1 MDTVA
6 VRGRRADAAPNNLP
20 RHLTS
25 FVGREAELRSL
36 KNQLRTARM
45 VTLLGTGGAGK
56 SRLAAEIARAVP
68 DVWPDGAWWIEL
80 ETAKDTAGAVVGTL
94 ELPGRGPAQNV
105 AFSWLAAKRALLI
118 LDNCEQLA
126 ADCAAFSQA
135 ALERCPQLTIIATSR
150 EPLGVP
156 GEVRRPVAS
165 LRDSEALQ
173 LFEARARLVSPD
185 FKVAAHNHDPVEQIC
200 ERLDRLPLAIEMAAA
215 RLDVMSEKELLDNL
229 NDRFRLL
236 TSGTRGVPE
245 RQQTMAAAIDWSYR
259 LLTDDEARLFRTLA
273 VFRGGF
279 TMGAAEAVCASD
291 GKEAALPLL
300 SGLVQKSMVVADSLS
315 DVGTRYLLLE
325 SHHDFASERLRESG
339 ELDAMQKSHY
349 EYFSSRH
356 WEPVESANF
365 WQAAGWARDNAQD
378 GGLGL
383 ALEIGDS
390 DFGDQTR
397 AGKLILD
404 LLEHSKPSESLGVKA
419 TTMAARLA
427 WRQAD
432 HIASRRLA
440 ESAVSMARKVGD
452 PELIVGALNGAGLV
466 YETAG
471 ELALAAQMYDEAS
484 SILSDSTN
492 RRLVADISNARGLLA
507 ITQGDP
513 ASAVEILSTC
523 VASARSQDDPPRM
536 ARYLESLAHAQLDL
550 GQVDEAAESWNES
563 LSIFRVVNDWFGII
577 WSLIGLS
584 LVAAA
589 RRQDDRALR
598 LAGAAD
604 RLSREYSLTTWSY
617 RAQQL
622 EDARKQAHD
631 RLGTR
636 GRGEAAWKEGQTMT
650 TAEALE
656 YALGGDRPPE
666 EGLTDEGLLSRRERE
681 VVTMVASGMTSK
693 EIAQRLFIAERTAEG
708 HVERI
713 RNKLGVRS
721 RTEVATWAVAHGLH
735 PRPLDKPPPSS
746 KV

>member
-6 VRGRRADAAPNNLP
+6 VRGRRAAAPNNLP
-20 RHLTS
+20 HPLTS
-25 FVGREAELRSL
+25 FVGREADLRSL
-36 KNQLRTARM
+36 KAQLRTARM
-45 VTLLGTGGAGK
+45 VTLIGTGGAGK
-56 SRLAAEIARAVP
+56 SRLAAEVARSVP
-68 DVWPDGAWWIEL
+68 EVWPDGAWWIEL
-80 ETAKDTAGAVVGTL
+80 EAAKDTAGAVVGML
-94 ELPGRGPAQNV
+94 ELPGRGPAQSV
-105 AFSWLAAKRALLI
+105 ALSWLAAKQALLV
-118 LDNCEQLA
+118 LDNCEQLV

-150 EPLGVP
+150 EALRVS
-156 GEVRRPVAS
+156 GEVRWPVAS
-165 LRDSEALQ
+165 LRDADALQ

-185 FKVAAHNHDPVEQIC
+185 FKLTGSNRDPVEQIC
-200 ERLDRLPLAIEMAAA
+200 GRLDRLPLAIEMAAA
-215 RLDVMSEKELLDNL
+215 RLDVMSEKELLKNL

-236 TSGTRGVPE
+236 KSGTRGVPQ
-245 RQQTMAAAIDWSYR
+245 RQQTMAAAIDWSHR
-259 LLTDDEARLFRTLA
+259 LLNGYEARLFRRLA
-273 VFRGGF
+273 VFQGGF
-279 TMGAAEAVCASD
+279 TLDAAQAVCAE
-291 GKEAALPLL
+291 EADTNLMGLL
-300 SGLVQKSMVVADSLS
+300 GGLVQKSLVVADRLDDGS
-315 DVGTRYLLLE
+315 TRYRLLE

-349 EYFSSRH
+349 DYFSSRK

-365 WQAAGWARDNAQD
+365 WYAVSWGRDNAQD

-390 DFGDQTR
+390 DFADQAR

-404 LLEHSKPSESLGVKA
+404 LLEKSKPSETLRVKA
-419 TTMAARLA
+419 LTMAARLA

-432 HIASRRLA
+432 HIASRKLV

-452 PELIVGALNGAGLV
+452 PELIAQALNGAGLV
-466 YETAG
+466 YEAAG
-471 ELALAAQMYDEAS
+471 ELALAGNVYDEAL
-484 SILSDSTN
+484 SILSGSTN
-492 RRLVADISNARGLLA
+492 RQLVDDVRNARGLLA

-513 ASAVEILSTC
+513 AAAVEILSPG
-523 VASARSQDDPPRM
+523 VASARSQADLPRM
-536 ARYLESLAHAQLDL
+536 ARYLESLANAQLDL

-589 RRQDDRALR
+589 VRQDDRLLR

-604 RLSREYSLTTWSY
+604 RLSREYSLTTWSF
-617 RAQQL
+617 RSQQL

-656 YALGGDRPPE
+656 YALGGERPPSE
-666 EGLTDEGLLSRRERE
+666 ELDDGGLLSRRERE
-681 VVTMVASGMTSK
+681 VVTMVAAGMTSK
-693 EIAQRLFIAERTAEG
+693 EIAKRLFIAERTAEG

-721 RTEVATWAVAHGLH
+721 RTEVATWAVEHGLKQ
-735 PRPLDKPPPSS
+735 PLDKPTGSS